1 MAEIRRVWAGG
12 KLIEVET
19 LDVAAPAPKHA
30 RSRKRHTKFPGIWE
44 DVLAKA
50 RVSGATYAVAIVLLY
65 EAWRLASRG
74 HKPIVKVS
82 DVMMKRVHVGE
93 RGKRNA
99 LRRLEQLRLVEVEWR
114 ANRNPLVTVCF
125 FE

>member
-1 MAEIRRVWAGG
+1 MGEIRKVWAHG
-12 KLIEVET
+12 KLIEVEQ
-19 LDVAAPAPKHA
+19 DFGPAPVQKHA
-30 RSRKRHTKFPGIWE
+30 RSRKRHTKFPGVWE

-50 RVSGATYAVAIVLLY
+50 RVSGATYTVAIVLLY

-74 HKPIVKVS
+74 YKPIVKVS
-82 DVMMKRVHVGE
+82 DVMMKRVRVGE

-99 LRRLEQLRLVEVEWR
+99 LRKLEHLRLVEVEWR

>member
-1 MAEIRRVWAGG
+1 MTGEVRKVWAHGN
-12 KLIEVET
+12 LIEVET
-19 LDVAAPAPKHA
+19 LDTGAAPKHV

-50 RVSGATYAVAIVLLY
+50 HVSAATYTVAIVLLY

-74 HKPIVKVS
+74 YKPIVKVS
-82 DVMMKRVHVGE
+82 DVMMKRVHVGR

-99 LRRLEQLRLVEVEWR
+99 LRKLGQLRLVEIEWR
-114 ANRNPLVTVCF
+114 GNRNPLATVCF
-125 FE
+125 LD